1 MCVLLQYTYKEN
13 AQKDQMLEP
22 HDARGQEA
30 CNSTIKLL
38 WGTDGING
46 IMHLHIGTSEIIQTA
61 IVLVLHMTIK
71 TA

>member
-1 MCVLLQYTYKEN
+1 MCVLLQYTYKGN

-30 CNSTIKLL
+30 SNSTIKLL

-46 IMHLHIGTSEIIQTA
+46 IIHLHTGTSEIIQTA
-61 IVLVLHMTIK
+61 IVLVLHMTVK